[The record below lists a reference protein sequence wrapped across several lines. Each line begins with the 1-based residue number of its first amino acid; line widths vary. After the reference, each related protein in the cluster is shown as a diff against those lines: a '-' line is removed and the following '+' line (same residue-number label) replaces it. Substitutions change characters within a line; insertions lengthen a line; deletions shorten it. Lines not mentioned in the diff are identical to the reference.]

1 MGIEVYCGSL
11 DSQVEST
18 TAMTKSQ
25 LDSYK
30 ELGNSLE
37 QVENSVSDLSGKAY
51 DSFRAFIT
59 SVIIPLKE
67 TGVALAEAT
76 QADVKSLPKEYRAQ
90 VADEDLQEDKL
101 IEDIQ
106 HYDQL
111 IAANQA
117 SIDTIAASKSTSSG
131 SFQRLQGLQKLGDT
145 YSAARDKLQ
154 EKLDKLRAFNASS
167 PEIFGDI
174 DALAQAIDTGVGQL
188 DSSWDANTGTY
199 SIPADLSWTTVAGEL
214 KANRDFA
221 KKYQIERPQN
231 LSWKEYNS
239 YITGLRQQA
248 EELKK
253 VDGWDDAAV
262 KNYINQVK
270 SSTAKLQT
278 GQEFYNKRDEL
289 YAQTKEVGS
298 DVYTGMYA
306 ASKMSSRE
314 KLELVLKHLGAEV
327 DEHNFMHL
335 TSATHKFSDK
345 MSPHGDFLMY
355 FRKDVILTFK
365 DKSLKEDKSGL
376 GQQIHL
382 FRYYLD
388 HQAIYY
394 IRNNYEGASDYE
406 KLLAYGEEQELTFDY
421 TTGANYH
428 NRYDKDTD
436 VFRRPYNMKV
446 QVPQESTV
454 NPKKGFNNARMVE
467 FIVNLETGEFETQW
481 DAYDQHKLPNGR
493 YDSNPEH
500 YTHDELHEIANTE
513 SFNYGP
519 SKGNNDAV
527 TGIYADQHNRLDV
540 TQPADSELRQK
551 AKSIFKSEEDLGK
564 KGGQYADIVKGGGHK
579 DYEAW
584 QERTKGMSE
593 DEKVAE
599 YNKYKEYA
607 SGIKPS
613 NRGYYGYSRSK
624 QYQKDHK

>member
-1 MGIEVYCGSL
+1 M
-11 DSQVEST
+11 
-18 TAMTKSQ
+18 
-25 LDSYK
+25 
-30 ELGNSLE
+30 
-37 QVENSVSDLSGKAY
+37 
-51 DSFRAFIT
+51 
-59 SVIIPLKE
+59 
-67 TGVALAEAT
+67 AEAT
-76 QADVKSLPKEYRAQ
+76 QRDVKSLPKEYRAQ

-111 IAANQA
+111 IADNQA
-117 SIDTIAASKSTSSG
+117 SIDAIEVNKSTSSG
-131 SFQRLQGLQKLGDT
+131 NFQNLQRLQSLQKLGDT

-188 DSSWDANTGTY
+188 ASSWDANTGTY

-253 VDGWDDAAV
+253 VDGWDDEAV

-345 MSPHGDFLMY
+345 MPPHGDFLMY

-376 GQQIHL
+376 GQQVHL

-388 HQAIYY
+388 RQAIYY
-394 IRNNYEGASDYE
+394 IRNNYEGDSDYE
-406 KLLAYGEEQELTFDY
+406 KLLAYGEEQGLTFDY

-446 QVPQESTV
+446 QVPQENTFDQE
-454 NPKKGFNNARMVE
+454 NDFNNARMVE

-500 YTHDELHEIANTE
+500 YTYDELHEIANTE

-519 SKGNNDAV
+519 SKGDNKPNK
-527 TGIYADQHNRLDV
+527 GIYVGQHNRLDV

-551 AKSIFKSEEDLGK
+551 AKSIFKSEDDLGK

-593 DEKVAE
+593 KEKVAE